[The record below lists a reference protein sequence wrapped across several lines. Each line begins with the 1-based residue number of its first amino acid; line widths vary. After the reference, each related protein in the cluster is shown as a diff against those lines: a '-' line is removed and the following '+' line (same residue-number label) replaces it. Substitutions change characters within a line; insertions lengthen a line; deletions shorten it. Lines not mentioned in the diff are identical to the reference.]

1 MGVVSGTSSWLVDEV
16 GLFASME
23 ALSFAMGSLASVG
36 DVSAGDSG
44 LAAGAAECVGV
55 DMVSTPSSTI
65 SPSSI
70 LWSGSLVEFA
80 CLRFLSFLDE
90 LEGVDFRL
98 FLLKERGIVDVL

>member
-1 MGVVSGTSSWLVDEV
+1 MAPSWLVDGAE
-16 GLFASME
+16 LFVSME
-23 ALSFAMGSLASVG
+23 AFDFAIGSMTSV
-36 DVSAGDSG
+36 DEVPAGKSG

-55 DMVSTPSSTI
+55 DMVSTPSLTI
-65 SPSSI
+65 SPSST
-70 LWSGSLVEFA
+70 LWSRSLVEFA